1 MTVSRK
7 PFSSGATFQFANE
20 TQVKLEPRAY
30 MGLSRNSYFQYKSR
44 RFRWS
49 GTGKLKTEYGEI
61 VAKFDRDH
69 VAFGRD
75 GTLAV
80 YKRGEDMV
88 DIIVATLMMI
98 MYRMHDE
105 AREF

>member
-7 PFSSGATFQFANE
+7 PFSTGATFQFANE
-20 TQVKLEPRAY
+20 TEVKLEPRGY

-44 RFRWS
+44 RFKWN
-49 GTGKLKTEYGEI
+49 GTGKLKTEFGEV

-69 VAFGRD
+69 FAIGRD
-75 GTLAV
+75 GRLEI

-88 DIIVATLMMI
+88 DIIVATLMMVL
-98 MYRMHDE
+98 YRMHDE
-105 AREF
+105 EKAY